1 MFKIFQSN
9 NISRLEEELNR
20 WLDTNPAISPK
31 LISTGTS
38 PSGMVY
44 LTVYFSVNPK
54 KL

>member
-9 NISRLEEELNR
+9 NISKLEEELNE

-31 LISTGTS
+31 LFSMGNS

-44 LTVYFSVNPK
+44 LTIYFSVNPK